1 MELEVRKKLNIVC
14 LRATLGDIERYFQDG
29 FQIGNK
35 LYYSLNE
42 LCEDYPDI
50 ISAYT
55 SHEDTIFLEIDIDT
69 GEVTNW
75 PKNCPTD
82 FHDIKIVDTGN
93 YWLVGDNA
101 ETVISYSGYV
111 PTCLGQ
117 GGYGDYLE
125 FEIDENSH
133 IVDWSFDQE
142 DYDEFEENV

>member
-1 MELEVRKKLNIVC
+1 MELQVRTIANIVC
-14 LRATLGDIERYFQDG
+14 LRATLGDIENYFCDG

-35 LYYSLNE
+35 LYYSLDDV
-42 LCEDYPDI
+42 CTDYPDI

-55 SHEDTIFLEIDIDT
+55 AHEDTIFLEIDIDT

-75 PKNCPTD
+75 PKNCPVD

-93 YWLVGDNA
+93 YWLVNDDA

-111 PTCLGQ
+111 PSCLGE

-125 FEIDENSH
+125 FEIDGNSH
-133 IVDWSFDQE
+133 IVGWSFDQE
-142 DYDEFEENV
+142 DYDEFEENA

>member
-1 MELEVRKKLNIVC
+1 MELQVRKTADIVC
-14 LRATLGDIERYFQDG
+14 LQAALGDIESYFCDG

-35 LYYSLNE
+35 LYYSLDKLSE
-42 LCEDYPDI
+42 EYPDI
-50 ISAYT
+50 ISSLADG
-55 SHEDTIFLEIDIDT
+55 SKTIFLEIDIDT

-82 FHDIKIVDTGN
+82 FYDIKIVDTGH
-93 YWLVGDNA
+93 YWLVNDNA
-101 ETVISYSGYV
+101 DVVTDYSGYV
-111 PTCLGQ
+111 PSCLGE

-142 DYDEFEENV
+142 DYDEFEENA

>member
-1 MELEVRKKLNIVC
+1 MELQVKTTTNIVC
-14 LRATLGDIERYFQDG
+14 LQAALGNIERYFQDG

-42 LCEDYPDI
+42 LYEDHPNVVCGYI
-50 ISAYT
+50 LT
-55 SHEDTIFLEIDIDT
+55 GDTIFLEIDIDT

-93 YWLVGDNA
+93 YRLINDNA
-101 ETVISYSGYV
+101 DMVVGYSGYV
-111 PTCLGQ
+111 PFCLGE

-125 FEIDENSH
+125 FEIDGNSH
-133 IVDWSFDQE
+133 IVGWSFDQE
-142 DYDEFEENV
+142 DYDEFEENA

>member
-1 MELEVRKKLNIVC
+1 MELQVRKTENIVR
-14 LRATLGDIERYFQDG
+14 LRATLGDIENYFCDG

-42 LCEDYPDI
+42 LWEYHPSVVCGH
-50 ISAYT
+50 ALT
-55 SHEDTIFLEIDIDT
+55 GDTIFLEIDIDT

-75 PKNCPTD
+75 PKNCPVD

-93 YWLVGDNA
+93 YWLVNDYE

-111 PTCLGQ
+111 PSCLGE

-125 FEIDENSH
+125 FEIDKNSH
-133 IVDWSFDQE
+133 IIGWSFDQK
-142 DYDEFEENV
+142 DCDEFEENT